1 MISSTFFSWQQ
12 IKPHGFVLHGRRVNK
27 CIEKGVGVTTDG
39 LLERNL
45 RTSAI
50 SNRPMPFLLQADGEL
65 RDCGADGEAGLE
77 QDGGGQ
83 LGRRRQHRRVPAG
96 GQDRRV
102 QVSHLRRFS
111 RN

>member
-1 MISSTFFSWQQ
+1 MGW
-12 IKPHGFVLHGRRVNK
+12 RR
-27 CIEKGVGVTTDG
+27 TRTA
-39 LLERNL
+39 LLNGNYAGSLDILL
-45 RTSAI
+45 RIGPEMRALL
-50 SNRPMPFLLQADGEL
+50 NRPTPFLFQADGEL

-102 QVSHLRRFS
+102 QVSQRNTPGAHLRRRFS
-111 RN
+111 RNLLYHP